1 MSKQK
6 LLTLE
11 DFMSFCETYCNEHAL
26 STFSLKELDKNT
38 EIIVHTIETFNV
50 SGEEESDFL
59 PVQLKACHINLNRN
73 NSYISEENMLKNMK
87 TIYNRPILGKIITN
101 DDGEYDFDQHNMEII
116 EDPFNEGESK
126 FHYEEQPI
134 GIVPESGNARLE
146 YDEENNK
153 TYLVVDGLIYVSYG
167 NLAADII
174 KRKGGTKVSVEIAIK
189 DMSYNA
195 KENYLEILDFEF
207 RGITAL
213 GEHVG
218 EGMLGSKMTLESFN
232 AENNS
237 FFNKESENKLIEA
250 LDKINET
257 LSKFNINNSEEKG
270 GIGSMDLKELLEK
283 YNKTEEDI
291 TFDYSEM
298 TNEELAQKFE
308 EEFGEEA
315 GEPNTEPD
323 AEPDAANEPEE
334 PETTEDFSI
343 TCPECGAVIEDES
356 ATVCPECGA
365 SLKNDEEPEEDS
377 EDSEDFA
384 QKKVYSADDNTV
396 TFALSHNEISNAL
409 WNLIAQYDEEDNK
422 CYFVRDVYDN
432 YFVMQD
438 WYTGVMYKQAYTT
451 ENDSVA
457 LSGERIEVYE
467 MLLTAEEKAAIE
479 EMKTNYAEL
488 KQFKTDVES
497 EQENAKKLE
506 ELNNQCYS
514 PISETEEFKA
524 LIDNVGDYSFDE
536 VVNKADLLLAK
547 SVKSGTFSFAQQT
560 EDKKQ
565 NTKIGIS
572 VPKQKKKPY
581 GKLFDNLNK

>member
-11 DFMSFCETYCNEHAL
+11 DFMSFCKTYCNEHAL
-26 STFSLKELDKNT
+26 STFSLKELDKST

-50 SGEEESDFL
+50 NGEEESDFL

-101 DDGEYDFDQHNMEII
+101 NDGEYDFDQHNMEII

-134 GIVPESGNARLE
+134 GIVPESGNAHLE
-146 YDEENNK
+146 YDEKNDK

-232 AENNS
+232 AKNNS

-270 GIGSMDLKELLEK
+270 GIGSMNLKELLEK
-283 YNKTEEDI
+283 YSKTEEDI

-308 EEFGEEA
+308 EEFGEE
-315 GEPNTEPD
+315 
-323 AEPDAANEPEE
+323 
-334 PETTEDFSI
+334 DFSI

-365 SLKNDEEPEEDS
+365 SLTDEDDDTDDEDS
-377 EDSEDFA
+377 SEEFV
-384 QKKVYSADDNTV
+384 QKKIYSAEDNTV
-396 TFALSHNEISNAL
+396 TFALSHNEINNAL
-409 WNLIAQYDEEDNK
+409 WNLITQYDEEDNK
-422 CYFVRDVYDN
+422 CYFVRDVYDD

-438 WYTGVMYKQAYTT
+438 WYTGVMYKQSYTI
-451 ENDSVA
+451 ENNSVA
-457 LSGERIEVYE
+457 LSGERVEVYE
-467 MLLTAEEKAAIE
+467 MLLTAEEKAALE
-479 EMKTNYAEL
+479 EMQSSYAEL
-488 KQFKTDVES
+488 KQFKADIES
-497 EQENAKKLE
+497 EQENTKKLE
-506 ELNNQCYS
+506 ELNKQCYS

-524 LIDNVGDYSFDE
+524 LINNVGDYSFDE
-536 VVNKADLLLAK
+536 TVNKADLLLAK
-547 SVKSGTFSFAQQT
+547 SIKAGTFTFT
-560 EDKKQ
+560 EEKEEKKQ
-565 NTKIGIS
+565 KTKIGINI
-572 VPKQKKKPY
+572 PKQKKKPY

>member
-11 DFMSFCETYCNEHAL
+11 DFMSFCKTYCNEHAL
-26 STFSLKELDKNT
+26 STFSLKEMDKNT

-50 SGEEESDFL
+50 NGEEESDFL

-87 TIYNRPILGKIITN
+87 TIYNRPILGKIIAN

-134 GIVPESGNARLE
+134 GIVPESGNAHLE
-146 YDEENNK
+146 YDEKNDK

-213 GEHVG
+213 GEHIG

-270 GIGSMDLKELLEK
+270 GIGSMNLKELLEK

-298 TNEELAQKFE
+298 TNEELIQKFE

-315 GEPNTEPD
+315 GASETETNTKTVD
-323 AEPDAANEPEE
+323 E

-356 ATVCPECGA
+356 VTVCPECGA
-365 SLKNDEEPEEDS
+365 SLKDDDDTDEEDS
-377 EDSEDFA
+377 EEFV
-384 QKKVYSADDNTV
+384 QKKIYSAEDSTV
-396 TFALSHNEISNAL
+396 TFALSHNEVSNAL
-409 WNLIAQYDEEDNK
+409 WNLITQYDEEDNR
-422 CYFVRDVYDN
+422 CYYIRDVYDN

-438 WYTGVMYKQAYTT
+438 WYTGVMYKQSYTI

-457 LSGERIEVYE
+457 LSGDRVEVYE

-479 EMKTNYAEL
+479 EMKSNYAEL
-488 KQFKTDVES
+488 KQFKADIES

-506 ELNNQCYS
+506 ELNKRCYS
-514 PISETEEFKA
+514 PISKTEDFKA
-524 LIDNVGDYSFDE
+524 LIDNIGDYSFDE
-536 VVNKADLLLAK
+536 AVNKADLLLAK
-547 SVKSGTFSFAQQT
+547 SVKSGTFSFT
-560 EDKKQ
+560 EQKEEKRQ

>member
-11 DFMSFCETYCNEHAL
+11 DFMSFCKTYCNEHAL
-26 STFSLKELDKNT
+26 STFSLKEMDKNT

-50 SGEEESDFL
+50 NGEEESDFL

-87 TIYNRPILGKIITN
+87 TIYNRPILGKIVAN

-134 GIVPESGNARLE
+134 GIVPESGNAHLE
-146 YDEENNK
+146 YDEKNDK

-213 GEHVG
+213 GEHIG

-270 GIGSMDLKELLEK
+270 GIGSMNLKELLEK

-298 TNEELAQKFE
+298 TNEELVQKFE

-315 GEPNTEPD
+315 GASETEINTETVD
-323 AEPDAANEPEE
+323 E

-356 ATVCPECGA
+356 VTVCPECGA
-365 SLKNDEEPEEDS
+365 SLKDDDDTDEEDS
-377 EDSEDFA
+377 EEFV
-384 QKKVYSADDNTV
+384 QKKIYSAEDSTV
-396 TFALSHNEISNAL
+396 TFALSHNEVSNAL
-409 WNLIAQYDEEDNK
+409 WNLITQYDEEDNR
-422 CYFVRDVYDN
+422 CYYIRDVYDN

-438 WYTGVMYKQAYTT
+438 WYTGVMYKQSYTI

-457 LSGERIEVYE
+457 LSGDRVEVYE

-479 EMKTNYAEL
+479 EMKSNYAEL
-488 KQFKTDVES
+488 KQFKADIES

-506 ELNNQCYS
+506 ELNKRCYS
-514 PISETEEFKA
+514 PISKTEDFKA
-524 LIDNVGDYSFDE
+524 LIDNIGDYSFDE
-536 VVNKADLLLAK
+536 AVNKADLLLAK
-547 SVKSGTFSFAQQT
+547 SVKSGTFSFT
-560 EDKKQ
+560 EQKEEKRQ